1 MRDVGRKGK
10 DGNDG
15 GVSYGQYL
23 IFSATSEN

>member
-1 MRDVGRKGK
+1 MCVMGKKGK

-23 IFSATSEN
+23 VFSATSEN